1 MFGEN
6 IRAGDCNL
14 GDSVNSGITA
24 PFSAAVVIR
33 KDEDKITCFRPYAVT
48 SDFEYTGGVIPYVG
62 HEIYNVPND
71 HIIVRLEEARPKM

>member
-1 MFGEN
+1 MAGEV

-14 GDSVNSGITA
+14 GDTVNSGITA
-24 PFSAAVVIR
+24 PFSSAVVIR
-33 KDEDKITCFRPYAVT
+33 KDEDEITCFRPYAVT

-71 HIIVRLEEARPKM
+71 HIIARLQKSAPKL